1 MKNIYKKINIS
12 SSLILIFF
20 LSFISGLFKDM
31 IIFFTIIFVH
41 ELGHILLSLYY
52 GWNIKEINFNLCG
65 GYITYDEKIDKP
77 FKEEFLISIAGVI
90 TQTFFIIIVLLIN
103 DFAFINYK
111 IMFMFKKY
119 YISILFFN
127 LLPIIPLD
135 GSKIINV
142 IFNMFFSYKKSL
154 KLTNYLSFITIFV
167 IIILFIFK
175 DIKIECSYIM
185 MLIFIINKIIKHYMD
200 IPYLFNKFLFERYN
214 SQFKFNKRCY
224 IKGSNL
230 NKMKRQNTHIFKINK
245 KYYTEKRILNKKFDY
260 F

>member
-12 SSLILIFF
+12 SSLVLLFF

-52 GWNIKEINFNLCG
+52 GWNIKEINFSLCG
-65 GYITYDEKIDKP
+65 GYITYNEKIDKP

-90 TQTFFIIIVLLIN
+90 AQTFFIIIVLLIN

-154 KLTNYLSFITIFV
+154 KLTNYLSFITIFI